1 MHTQTLD
8 NNKQSVLDF
17 MAAANEQKQKDDAIA
32 AHNALP
38 EIKLRKI
45 GMVKNDAVNTC
56 LNNVFGTI
64 YKKSLPVNDLLNSQT
79 CVNGCIRRYV
89 NPVDL
94 EHEIQNFIS
103 NRCGGKNTAFY
114 IHEALRR
121 NPNNHGV
128 KALIEGVEKI
138 VNDQYREKELH
149 PETITDDDY
158 EFKITPDTQNK
169 IDDLVQSLELDDLS
183 EVIKSN
189 VKTTAVNEIN
199 AARQEKEDRMKLE
212 EELSLNND
220 VSTES
225 AIDNIINIRKAK
237 KDPFYQPS
245 LFEGVMISKY
255 NTVPQNQNEDLF
267 VEEVSVF
274 TEGVVKLI
282 KDYFKAKN
290 EASVQRMIASN
301 LDSFK
306 NSLVNNYKSVYSMY
320 KGSADLNSHDKILDV
335 YKKAQTSRR
344 VHPDVKISL
353 LDLDIALENIEDN
366 AAKNKAVLKDLK
378 HGKPVCS
385 YPIPYKKYTVS
396 ELIKTYNSCVSNV
409 KKYYEDG
416 LKANEYADKF
426 VQLAKTAASRAE
438 NTKEAEKAF
447 NCVGILAINELNKII
462 YQIWFINGAITI
474 SKDIAKIVAKDDF
487 KESVFEETV
496 KEYTMLNIVKALNLE
511 NFTLESTRA
520 LAKEYASKK

>member
-1 MHTQTLD
+1 MHTQTLND
-8 NNKQSVLDF
+8 NKQSVLDF
-17 MAAANEQKQKDDAIA
+17 MAAANEQRQKDEAVA

-45 GMVKNDAVNTC
+45 GMTKNNAVNTC
-56 LNNVFGTI
+56 LNNVFGTL

-94 EHEIQNFIS
+94 EHEIQKFMS
-103 NRCGGKNTAFY
+103 DRYGDNTAFY
-114 IHEALRR
+114 IHETLKK
-121 NPNNHGV
+121 NPNNLGV

-138 VNDQYREKELH
+138 VNDHYRDKELH

-158 EFKITPDTQNK
+158 EFKINPETQNK

-199 AARQEKEDRMKLE
+199 AARQDKEDRMKLE

-220 VSTES
+220 VNTES
-225 AIDNIINIRKAK
+225 AIDNIINIRNAN

-255 NTVPQNQNEDLF
+255 NTVPRNQNEDLF

-274 TEGVVKLI
+274 TEGAIKLI

-290 EASVQRMIASN
+290 EASVQKLIATN
-301 LDSFK
+301 IDGFR
-306 NSLVNNYKSVYSMY
+306 NSLVSNYKAVYSMY
-320 KGSADLNSHDKILDV
+320 KGSADLNSHDKIIDV
-335 YKKAQTSRR
+335 FKKAQTSRR

-353 LDLDIALENIEDN
+353 LDLDIALDNIEDN
-366 AAKNKAVLKDLK
+366 ANKNKAVLKDLK
-378 HGKPVCS
+378 NGKPVSS
-385 YPIPYKKYTVS
+385 YPIPYRKYSVGD
-396 ELIKTYNSCVSNV
+396 LVKTYNSCVSNV
-409 KKYYEDG
+409 NKYYEDG
-416 LKANEYADKF
+416 LKSGEYADKY

-438 NTKEAEKAF
+438 NVKEAEKAF
-447 NCVGILAINELNKII
+447 NCVAILAINELNKII
-462 YQIWFINGAITI
+462 YQIWFINGAISI
-474 SKDIAKIVAKDDF
+474 SKDLAKIVAKDDF

-496 KEYTMLNIVKALNLE
+496 KEFTMLNIVKALGLE
-511 NFTLESTRA
+511 TFTLESTKT
-520 LAKEYASKK
+520 LAKKYASIK